1 MASRENE
8 VFKACLLRAGKL
20 YPAARIFRQNV
31 GTGWTGP
38 GFNLRPGQTYTAQG
52 GERVLTQPRLV
63 EFGLV
68 KGSGD
73 GIGWNTITITPDMV
87 GRKIAVFTSLETK
100 SRAGR
105 ATKEQLNWHQQ
116 VQAAGGIALIIN
128 DADQL
133 TLELPPLQ

>member
-1 MASRENE
+1 MATSENR
-8 VFKACLLRAGKL
+8 VFKECLLRAGKL
-20 YPAARIFRQNV
+20 YPSARLFRQNV

-73 GIGWNTITITPDMV
+73 AIGWRTMTITSEMV
-87 GRKIAVFTSLETK
+87 GRRVAVFTSLETK

-105 ATKEQLNWHQQ
+105 ATKEQLNWLQQ

-133 TLELPPLQ
+133 NLELPPA